1 MNDYADL
8 PHIFPTVVDLLAD
21 AAHRAPHHPA
31 LEMGEETLTYS
42 DYLSCVAGFAQELR
56 DLGTVGERVALVMGN
71 SIDIAIAMFGAHA
84 AGAQVVP
91 LNPMYTARELGEILV
106 DAEPHVVVYDDAAAP
121 HVKPL
126 LAECR
131 IAVGLHIGQEGGRR
145 LTAWAGQQMALPQ
158 PLPQPD
164 QLATLQYTGGT
175 TGLPKGVNITHGQI
189 ALNIAQR
196 EALLPTRPEQERL
209 LCVMPMF
216 HVYAVAMALH
226 LTAYCRGTL
235 VILPRYRPDWVLEAL
250 EQRRITLFP
259 GSPTIYTGLMQYEGF
274 AETDFSALR
283 LCYSGAERLPED
295 TLKAWEQATGC
306 TTLEGFGQSEAGPV
320 LSFNPEHG
328 AHKALSVGHAVPHT
342 EIEIVDIETGAK
354 TLPAREPGEIRARG
368 PQLMS
373 GYRNRSEE
381 TAETLRDGWLY
392 TGDLGYLDEEG
403 YLFIVGRKKEMV
415 IVGGF
420 NVYPREIEELLCAHE
435 EILEAAV
442 VGAPDD
448 YRGEQLR
455 AYVGLRPASQLDEEQ
470 LRAYCTQNLVKYK
483 VPAVFEIMTALP
495 RTTVGKIDKKAL
507 VAQASTGAGKGQ
519 EVSA

>member
-1 MNDYADL
+1 MSDYADL

-21 AAHRAPHHPA
+21 AAERAPDHPA
-31 LEMGEETLTYS
+31 LEMGEEMLTYS
-42 DYLSCVAGFAQELR
+42 EYLGCVAGFAEELQEL
-56 DLGTVGERVALVMGN
+56 GAAGERVALVMGN
-71 SIDIAIAMFGAHA
+71 SVDIAIAMFGAHA

-91 LNPMYTARELGEILV
+91 LNPMYTARELGEILA

-121 HVKPL
+121 RVEPL
-126 LAECR
+126 ISEHG
-131 IAVGLHIGQEGGRR
+131 IALGLHIGEAGGRR
-145 LTAWAGQQMALPQ
+145 LTAWTGRQVALPK

-164 QLATLQYTGGT
+164 RLATLQYTGGT

-216 HVYAVAMALH
+216 HVYAVAMALY

-235 VILPRYRPDWVLEAL
+235 VILPRYRPDWVLEVL

-274 AETDFSALR
+274 SDTDFSALR

-295 TLKAWEQATGC
+295 TLNAWEQATGC

-328 AHKALSVGHAVPHT
+328 AHKPLSVGHAVPHT
-342 EIEIVDIETGAK
+342 DIEIVDIETGET
-354 TLPAREPGEIRARG
+354 TLPAGEPGEIRARG
-368 PQLMS
+368 PQLMT
-373 GYRNRSEE
+373 GYRNRPKE
-381 TAETLRDGWLY
+381 TAETLRNGWLY
-392 TGDLGYLDEEG
+392 TGDLGYLDEDG

-420 NVYPREIEELLCAHE
+420 NVYPREIEELLCAHDE
-435 EILEAAV
+435 VLEAAV
-442 VGAPDD
+442 VGAPDE

-455 AYVGLRPASQLDEEQ
+455 AYVGLRPGSRLDQEQ
-470 LRAYCTQNLVKYK
+470 LRAYCAENLVKYK
-483 VPAVFEIMTALP
+483 VPAVIEIMPALP

-507 VAQASTGAGKGQ
+507 VAQTEAGANQGR
-519 EVSA
+519 EISA